1 MKRLLYPLIL
11 PALWLSTLQVLQ
23 AQDEAIFSHYLVNP
37 ILINPAVA
45 GFQDEYQLF
54 GHVRAHQT
62 GFSEFPKT
70 YALSYNGPIG
80 NTFGLGALIMS
91 DNAAQLNRFRVQLQ
105 YAFRFKLGDNVKLG
119 VGFSTDIQQW
129 RLDNSI
135 MDDSGFDLGD
145 DVLDDYMNGRWF
157 FDASVGAYATFGENA
172 FAGISVVNLVQNR
185 LDNIAVEG
193 GAGGP
198 LQYFTLFGGY
208 RFLLDDGGI
217 ELTPS
222 LLVHQVRNAPFEV
235 DFNVLA
241 GFFDR
246 QFQAGLS
253 YRTTGTM
260 SLLIGTSISFFDLYY
275 SYDFLFDQF
284 SQYNAGSHEITLAFR
299 FQPKPKG
306 PKSYNRR

>member
-1 MKRLLYPLIL
+1 MKRFLYPLL
-11 PALWLSTLQVLQ
+11 FLLAVSGLNRLQ
-23 AQDEAIFSHYLVNP
+23 AQDEAIFSHYIINP

-45 GFQDEYQLF
+45 GFQEEFQLF
-54 GHVRAHQT
+54 GHLRAHQT
-62 GFSEFPKT
+62 GFTEFPKT

-80 NTFGLGALIMS
+80 NTFGLGALVMS

-105 YAFRFKLGDNVKLG
+105 YAFRFQLGDNVKLG

-135 MDDSGFDLGD
+135 MDDSNFQPGD
-145 DVLDDYMNGRWF
+145 DILDDYLNGRWF
-157 FDASVGAYATFGENA
+157 FDASVGAYSTFGENG
-172 FAGISVVNLVQNR
+172 FAGISVINLVQNR
-185 LDNIAVEG
+185 LDNIAIEG
-193 GAGGP
+193 GSGGP
-198 LQYFTLFGGY
+198 LQYFTLYGGY
-208 RFLLDDGGI
+208 RFVLENEGI
-217 ELTPS
+217 EITPS
-222 LLVHQVRNAPFEV
+222 AMVHQVRNSPFEV

-260 SLLIGTSISFFDLYY
+260 SMLVGTSISFFEFYY

-284 SQYNAGSHEITLAFR
+284 SDYNAGSHELTLAFR
-299 FQPKPKG
+299 FKPRPKG
-306 PKSYNRR
+306 PKPPKR